1 MINLDEIGMMPIEI
15 QKEIA
20 RKEKE
25 RRKRKGFTQ
34 EELAQR
40 ADVSLSS
47 LRRFEQTGEIT
58 QEELAQR
65 ADVSL
70 SSLRRFE
77 QTGEISF
84 ASLVRIGSVLDDEKA
99 FLGLFAPQDYQT
111 MKELLDAK
119 RGKG

>member
-1 MINLDEIGMMPIEI
+1 MINLDEFGLMPIEI

-25 RRKRKGFTQ
+25 RRKKKGITQ
-34 EELAQR
+34 KELAQR
-40 ADVSLSS
+40 ADL
-47 LRRFEQTGEIT
+47 
-58 QEELAQR
+58 
-65 ADVSL
+65 SL

-99 FLGLFAPQDYQT
+99 FLGLFAPQ
-111 MKELLDAK
+111 
-119 RGKG
+119 

>member
-1 MINLDEIGMMPIEI
+1 MINLDEFGLMPMEI

-25 RRKRKGFTQ
+25 RRKDKGLTQ
-34 EELAQR
+34 EELARR
-40 ADVSLSS
+40 AGL
-47 LRRFEQTGEIT
+47 
-58 QEELAQR
+58 
-65 ADVSL
+65 SL

-84 ASLVRIGSVLDDEKA
+84 ASLVKIGSVLDDEKA
-99 FLGLFAPQDYQT
+99 FLDLFAPQEYQT

-119 RGKG
+119 RRKG

>member
-1 MINLDEIGMMPIEI
+1 MINLDEFGLMPMEI

-25 RRKRKGFTQ
+25 RRKDKGLTQ
-34 EELAQR
+34 EELARR
-40 ADVSLSS
+40 AGL
-47 LRRFEQTGEIT
+47 
-58 QEELAQR
+58 
-65 ADVSL
+65 SL

-99 FLGLFAPQDYQT
+99 FLDLFAPQEYQT

-119 RGKG
+119 RRKG

>member
-1 MINLDEIGMMPIEI
+1 MINLDEFGMMPIEI

-25 RRKRKGFTQ
+25 RRRKKG
-34 EELAQR
+34 
-40 ADVSLSS
+40 
-47 LRRFEQTGEIT
+47 IT
-58 QEELAQR
+58 QEEMARR
-65 ADVSL
+65 ADLSL

-84 ASLVRIGSVLDDEKA
+84 AALIRIGSVLDDEKA
-99 FLGLFAPQDYQT
+99 FLGLFAPQEFKT

-119 RGKG
+119 RRKG

>member
-1 MINLDEIGMMPIEI
+1 MINLEEFGMMPIEI

-25 RRKRKGFTQ
+25 RRREKG
-34 EELAQR
+34 
-40 ADVSLSS
+40 
-47 LRRFEQTGEIT
+47 IT
-58 QEELAQR
+58 QEEMARR
-65 ADVSL
+65 ANLSL

-84 ASLVRIGSVLDDEKA
+84 AALIRIGSVLDDEKA
-99 FLGLFAPQDYQT
+99 FLGLFAPQEFRT

-119 RGKG
+119 RRKG

>member
-1 MINLDEIGMMPIEI
+1 MINLDEFGLMPMEI

-25 RRKRKGFTQ
+25 RRKDKGLTQ
-34 EELAQR
+34 EELARR
-40 ADVSLSS
+40 AGL
-47 LRRFEQTGEIT
+47 
-58 QEELAQR
+58 
-65 ADVSL
+65 SL

-84 ASLVRIGSVLDDEKA
+84 ASLVRIGSILDDEKA
-99 FLGLFAPQDYQT
+99 FLDLFAPQEYQT

-119 RGKG
+119 RRKG

>member
-1 MINLDEIGMMPIEI
+1 MINLDEFGMMPIEI

-25 RRKRKGFTQ
+25 RRREKG
-34 EELAQR
+34 
-40 ADVSLSS
+40 
-47 LRRFEQTGEIT
+47 IT
-58 QEELAQR
+58 QEEMARR
-65 ADVSL
+65 ADLSL

-84 ASLVRIGSVLDDEKA
+84 AALIRIGSVLEDEKA
-99 FLGLFAPQDYQT
+99 FLGLFAPQEFRT

-119 RGKG
+119 RRKG

>member
-1 MINLDEIGMMPIEI
+1 MINLDEFGLMPIEI

-25 RRKRKGFTQ
+25 RRKKKGITQ
-34 EELAQR
+34 KELAQR
-40 ADVSLSS
+40 ADL
-47 LRRFEQTGEIT
+47 
-58 QEELAQR
+58 
-65 ADVSL
+65 SL

-99 FLGLFAPQDYQT
+99 FLELFDPQEYQT
-111 MKELLDAK
+111 MKELMDAK
-119 RGKG
+119 H

>member
-1 MINLDEIGMMPIEI
+1 MINLDEFGMMPIEI

-25 RRKRKGFTQ
+25 RRREKG
-34 EELAQR
+34 
-40 ADVSLSS
+40 
-47 LRRFEQTGEIT
+47 IT
-58 QEELAQR
+58 QEEMARR
-65 ADVSL
+65 ANLSL

-84 ASLVRIGSVLDDEKA
+84 AALIRIGSVLDDEKA
-99 FLGLFAPQDYQT
+99 FLGLFAPQEFRT

-119 RGKG
+119 RRKG

>member
-1 MINLDEIGMMPIEI
+1 MINLDEFGMMPIEI

-25 RRKRKGFTQ
+25 RRREKGFTQ
-34 EELAQR
+34 EEMARR
-40 ADVSLSS
+40 ADL
-47 LRRFEQTGEIT
+47 
-58 QEELAQR
+58 
-65 ADVSL
+65 SL

-84 ASLVRIGSVLDDEKA
+84 AALIRIGSVLDDEKA
-99 FLGLFAPQDYQT
+99 FLGLFAPQEFRT

-119 RGKG
+119 RRKG

>member
-1 MINLDEIGMMPIEI
+1 MINLDEFGMMPIEI

-25 RRKRKGFTQ
+25 RRREKGITR
-34 EELAQR
+34 EEMARR
-40 ADVSLSS
+40 ADL
-47 LRRFEQTGEIT
+47 
-58 QEELAQR
+58 
-65 ADVSL
+65 SL

-84 ASLVRIGSVLDDEKA
+84 AALIRIGSVLDDEKA
-99 FLGLFAPQDYQT
+99 FLGLFAPQEFRT

-119 RGKG
+119 RRKG

>member
-1 MINLDEIGMMPIEI
+1 MINLDEFGLMPIEI

-25 RRKRKGFTQ
+25 RRKKKGITQ
-34 EELAQR
+34 KELAQR
-40 ADVSLSS
+40 ADL
-47 LRRFEQTGEIT
+47 
-58 QEELAQR
+58 
-65 ADVSL
+65 SL

-99 FLGLFAPQDYQT
+99 FLELFAPQEYQT
-111 MKELLDAK
+111 MKEMMDAK
-119 RGKG
+119 H

>member
-1 MINLDEIGMMPIEI
+1 MINLDEFGLIPMEI

-25 RRKRKGFTQ
+25 RRKDKGLTQ
-34 EELAQR
+34 EELARR
-40 ADVSLSS
+40 AGL
-47 LRRFEQTGEIT
+47 
-58 QEELAQR
+58 
-65 ADVSL
+65 SL

-99 FLGLFAPQDYQT
+99 FLDLFAPQEYQT

-119 RGKG
+119 RRKG

>member
-1 MINLDEIGMMPIEI
+1 MINLDEFGMMPIEI

-25 RRKRKGFTQ
+25 RRREKG
-34 EELAQR
+34 
-40 ADVSLSS
+40 
-47 LRRFEQTGEIT
+47 IT
-58 QEELAQR
+58 QEKMARR
-65 ADVSL
+65 ADLSL

-84 ASLVRIGSVLDDEKA
+84 AALIRIGSVLDDEKA
-99 FLGLFAPQDYQT
+99 FLGLFAPQEFRT

-119 RGKG
+119 RRKG

>member
-1 MINLDEIGMMPIEI
+1 MINLDEFGMMPIEI

-25 RRKRKGFTQ
+25 RRREKG
-34 EELAQR
+34 
-40 ADVSLSS
+40 
-47 LRRFEQTGEIT
+47 IT
-58 QEELAQR
+58 QEEMARR
-65 ADVSL
+65 ADLSL

-84 ASLVRIGSVLDDEKA
+84 AALIRIGSVLDDEKA
-99 FLGLFAPQDYQT
+99 FLGLFAPQELRT

-119 RGKG
+119 RRKG

>member
-1 MINLDEIGMMPIEI
+1 MINLDEIGLMPIEI
-15 QKEIA
+15 QKEIS

-25 RRKRKGFTQ
+25 RRKRKGLTQ
-34 EELAQR
+34 EELA
-40 ADVSLSS
+40 
-47 LRRFEQTGEIT
+47 LRS
-58 QEELAQR
+58 
-65 ADVSL
+65 DVSL

>member
-1 MINLDEIGMMPIEI
+1 MINLDEFGMMPIEI

-25 RRKRKGFTQ
+25 RRREKG
-34 EELAQR
+34 
-40 ADVSLSS
+40 
-47 LRRFEQTGEIT
+47 IT
-58 QEELAQR
+58 QEEMARR
-65 ADVSL
+65 ADLSL

-84 ASLVRIGSVLDDEKA
+84 AALIRIGSVLDDEKA
-99 FLGLFAPQDYQT
+99 FLGLFAPQEFRT

-119 RGKG
+119 RRKG

>member
-1 MINLDEIGMMPIEI
+1 MINLDEFGMMPIEI

-25 RRKRKGFTQ
+25 RRREKG
-34 EELAQR
+34 
-40 ADVSLSS
+40 
-47 LRRFEQTGEIT
+47 IT
-58 QEELAQR
+58 QEEMARR
-65 ADVSL
+65 ADLTL

-84 ASLVRIGSVLDDEKA
+84 AALIRIGSVLDDEKA
-99 FLGLFAPQDYQT
+99 FLGLFAPQEFRT

-119 RGKG
+119 RRKG

>member
-1 MINLDEIGMMPIEI
+1 MINLDEFGLMPMEI

-25 RRKRKGFTQ
+25 RRRDKGLTQ
-34 EELAQR
+34 EELARR
-40 ADVSLSS
+40 AGL
-47 LRRFEQTGEIT
+47 
-58 QEELAQR
+58 
-65 ADVSL
+65 SL

-99 FLGLFAPQDYQT
+99 FLDLFAPQEYQT

-119 RGKG
+119 RRKG

>member
-1 MINLDEIGMMPIEI
+1 MINLDEFGLMPIEI

-25 RRKRKGFTQ
+25 RRKKKGITQ
-34 EELAQR
+34 KELAQR
-40 ADVSLSS
+40 ADL
-47 LRRFEQTGEIT
+47 
-58 QEELAQR
+58 
-65 ADVSL
+65 SL

-99 FLGLFAPQDYQT
+99 FLGLFTPQEYQT
-111 MKELLDAK
+111 MKELMDAK
-119 RGKG
+119 H

>member
-1 MINLDEIGMMPIEI
+1 MINLDEIGLMPIEI
-15 QKEIA
+15 QKEIS

-25 RRKRKGFTQ
+25 RRKKKG
-34 EELAQR
+34 
-40 ADVSLSS
+40 
-47 LRRFEQTGEIT
+47 IT

-119 RGKG
+119 RRKS